1 MKKLIFGLL
10 LLFGCQSTTTNKESS
25 KFSPLGTWVL
35 VSRIDKTE
43 NDSTLFEPNL
53 GSNPIALLM
62 YDSHGNVSVQIMKRN
77 RQDSSVSKSAADP
90 NNSTAMNGYDAYFGK
105 YSIDHAKKQ
114 ISHYIIATL
123 DPKNLNKTVMRNFD
137 FSNDTLRLSFK
148 TTNHNLPV
156 TRTLTWVK
164 SK

>member
-77 RQDSSVSKSAADP
+77 RQDSSVSK
-90 NNSTAMNGYDAYFGK
+90 
-105 YSIDHAKKQ
+105 
-114 ISHYIIATL
+114 
-123 DPKNLNKTVMRNFD
+123 
-137 FSNDTLRLSFK
+137 
-148 TTNHNLPV
+148 
-156 TRTLTWVK
+156 
-164 SK
+164 